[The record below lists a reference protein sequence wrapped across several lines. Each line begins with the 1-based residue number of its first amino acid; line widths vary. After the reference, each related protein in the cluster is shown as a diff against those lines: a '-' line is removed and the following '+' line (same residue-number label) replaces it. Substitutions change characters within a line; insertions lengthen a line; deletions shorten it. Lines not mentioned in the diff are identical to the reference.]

1 MPTPNNLNPDIVDDM
16 AKNHEPD
23 YSLIRNS
30 NEIINVVSNVKK
42 LFSFLSETTGLSANI
57 YHPLNTTEQYQG
69 NAERSLVGLNVGNIY
84 KGLKSLNSTLFN
96 LIRIQNEAYGQGN
109 NDTESVY
116 DQDTAKHS
124 SAIFTFELVINL
136 FAIPIV
142 AFIGCILSTV
152 GICYLLNGSRRT
164 KIQNM
169 LLSTLFSFDGLI
181 LFFMFLRGIGYTMR
195 SILSTYSVSCH
206 ILVSFAIRYFEI
218 SSIFT
223 LVSLSHARLSAIR
236 KPFLFS
242 NILLTWQERK
252 KIWRNYLIPVIISS
266 LILAA
271 PLLLEFEFPG
281 EDRSTISPSSVRLHM
296 LYSIF
301 YVGVLNLGII
311 GILPMVCL
319 LYLSYH
325 IKRELTRVNE
335 IQDRLTCRRSERMT
349 SSHLDVK
356 TPQRHKH
363 GTKMSKSLTN
373 GIVVFVVLHTFR
385 IVTTFGEFCILFQPN
400 KDDAM
405 LKRRM
410 GVPSWIRVTAALSE
424 LCIVIDSSIRV
435 LIHLNPEWNLFP
447 GIFRHFKLW
456 NRKENIKKQDSIV
469 FHQRKR
475 KVSTAIE
482 IDDTEYMTNH
492 SIQKDEPHLRVVD
505 PMEMMN
511 VRQRSSH
518 PRRSL

>member
-1 MPTPNNLNPDIVDDM
+1 MAAQNISKPDIVDEM
-16 AKNHEPD
+16 AENHEPD
-23 YSLIRNS
+23 HSPTRNS
-30 NEIINVVSNVKK
+30 SKIINILSQVQK
-42 LFSFLSETTGLSANI
+42 LLHFLSETTDLSANI
-57 YHPLNTTEQYQG
+57 YHPLNTTEQYQEK
-69 NAERSLVGLNVGNIY
+69 AEGFQAGLNVGNIY
-84 KGLKSLNSTLFN
+84 NGLKSLNSTLFT
-96 LIRIQNEAYGQGN
+96 LIRIQNEEYGQDN
-109 NDTESVY
+109 KYTEPVY

-142 AFIGCILSTV
+142 AFIGCMLSTV

-169 LLSTLFSFDGLI
+169 LLSTLFSFDGSL
-181 LFFMFLRGIGYTMR
+181 LFFMFLRGIGYSMR
-195 SILSTYSVSCH
+195 SILSTYSVSYH
-206 ILVSFAIRYFEI
+206 ILVSFAIRCFEI
-218 SSIFT
+218 SSTFMLI
-223 LVSLSHARLSAIR
+223 SLSHARLCAIR
-236 KPFLFS
+236 KPFQYS
-242 NILLTWQERK
+242 NNLLTWQERK
-252 KIWRNYLIPVIISS
+252 QIWRNYLILVIISS
-266 LILAA
+266 LILAV
-271 PLLLEFEFPG
+271 PLLLEFEFPDV
-281 EDRSTISPSSVRLHM
+281 DRSTITPSSVRLHM

-301 YVGVLNLGII
+301 YVGILNLGII
-311 GILPMVCL
+311 GILPMACL
-319 LYLSYH
+319 LYFSYH
-325 IKRELTRVNE
+325 TKRELARVNE
-335 IQDRLTCRRSERMT
+335 IQDRLTIRREERRA
-349 SSHLDVK
+349 SSHLDLK
-356 TPQRHKH
+356 TPKIQKH
-363 GTKMSKSLTN
+363 GMKMSKSLTN
-373 GIVVFVVLHTFR
+373 GIVAFVILHTFR

-405 LKRRM
+405 LKRGT

-482 IDDTEYMTNH
+482 IDDTEYITNH
-492 SIQKDEPHLRVVD
+492 SIQKYETHLRVVD
-505 PMEMMN
+505 SMEMMN